1 MFLSCGDALFDIFVD
16 SEANQNTV
24 ALSGGVG
31 GSPLNVAI
39 GLCRLGHHSRFLTKV
54 SSDPFGQRMSR
65 HLAENKLDTSLCID
79 TDQNTTL
86 AIVEKNP
93 DGSAKYVFYL
103 DNTADASITAD
114 DIPAQL
120 PDDIKVL
127 HVGSYST
134 VLPQTGAALQGLV
147 QREAQH
153 RAISYDPNLRLMV
166 QPDIAVWKAAFDHI
180 SQYAFVIKASD
191 EDVDAFMGE
200 GNHKAFLELCLERGA
215 QAAFITRGPNGAMA
229 MDSSGQFVDVPGVS
243 VVVEDTVGAGDTF
256 QAAILHWLTS
266 NQHVGENVN
275 GRTTLSGS
283 LNLSDCVQFAL
294 QAAAITCTRRGADL
308 PTLADVESA
317 LSEANKS

>member
-1 MFLSCGDALFDIFVD
+1 MFLSCGDALFDLFVD
-16 SEANQNTV
+16 SNADVNTV

-54 SSDPFGQRMSR
+54 SSDPFGQRMAR
-65 HLAENKLDTSLCID
+65 HLKENNLDTSLCID
-79 TDQNTTL
+79 TNQNTTL
-86 AIVEKNP
+86 AIVEKNS

-103 DNTADASITAD
+103 DNTADASITHG

-120 PDDIKVL
+120 PDDIKCL

-134 VLPQTGAALQGLV
+134 ILPQTGAALQSLV
-147 QREAQH
+147 EREAAQ

-166 QPDIAVWKAAFDHI
+166 QPDIAVWKASFDHI
-180 SQYAFVIKASD
+180 SRQAFVIKASD
-191 EDVDAFMGE
+191 EDVDALMGAN
-200 GNHKAFLELCLERGA
+200 NHKSFLELCLARGA

-229 MDSSGQFVDVPGVS
+229 MDSSGQLVDVPGVS
-243 VVVEDTVGAGDTF
+243 ITVEDTVGAGDTF
-256 QAAILHWLTS
+256 QAAILHWLS
-266 NQHVGENVN
+266 VNQHFGPINN

-283 LNLSDCVQFAL
+283 VDLPACVQFAL

-308 PTLADVESA
+308 PTLADVEAA
-317 LSEANKS
+317 LSNAKKA

>member
-1 MFLSCGDALFDIFVD
+1 MFLSCGDALFDLFID
-16 SEANQNTV
+16 SEGGENTV

-54 SSDPFGQRMSR
+54 SSDPFGQRMMR
-65 HLAENKLDTSLCID
+65 HLKENKLDTALCIN

-114 DIPAQL
+114 DIPGQL
-120 PDDIKVL
+120 PDDIKFL

-134 VLPQTGAALQGLV
+134 VLPQTGAALQALV
-147 QREAQH
+147 EREASH

-166 QPDIAVWKAAFDHI
+166 QPDIAVWRAAFDHI
-180 SQYAFVIKASD
+180 SQHSFVIKASD
-191 EDVDAFMGE
+191 EDVDALMGE
-200 GNHKAFLELCLERGA
+200 GKHKAFLELCLERGA
-215 QAAFITRGPNGAMA
+215 QAAFITRGPDGAMA
-229 MDSSGQFVDVPGVS
+229 MDATGQTVDVPGVS
-243 VVVEDTVGAGDTF
+243 VTVEDTVGAGDTF
-256 QAAILHWLTS
+256 QAAILHWLAV
-266 NQHVGENVN
+266 NQHIGDIKN
-275 GRTTLSGS
+275 GRASLAGL

-308 PTLADVESA
+308 PTLADVKSA
-317 LSEANKS
+317 VSSANKT

>member
-1 MFLSCGDALFDIFVD
+1 MFLSCGDALFDLFMD
-16 SEANQNTV
+16 SDANVNTV

-65 HLAENKLDTSLCID
+65 HLQENNLDTSLCIE

-86 AIVEKNP
+86 AIVEKNT

-103 DNTADASITAD
+103 DNTADASITSD

-120 PDDIKVL
+120 SNDIKFL

-134 VLPQTGAALQGLV
+134 VLPQTGAALQSLV
-147 QREAQH
+147 KREAAN

-166 QPDIAVWKAAFDHI
+166 QPDINVWKAAFDHI
-180 SQYAFVIKASD
+180 SQHAFVIKASD
-191 EDVDAFMGE
+191 EDVDALLGE
-200 GNHKAFLELCLERGA
+200 NKHRSFLELCLERGA

-229 MDSSGQFVDVPGVS
+229 MDSSGQLVDVAGVS
-243 VVVEDTVGAGDTF
+243 VEVEDTVGAGDTF
-256 QAAILHWLTS
+256 LMRCDKPDSGKPLTQRDFAIVKDS
-266 NQHVGENVN
+266 
-275 GRTTLSGS
+275 
-283 LNLSDCVQFAL
+283 
-294 QAAAITCTRRGADL
+294 ADF
-308 PTLADVESA
+308 D
-317 LSEANKS
+317 